1 MWAGK
6 QGMKGSMEE
15 LCANEVTHTTHTHTP
30 RTHTPCTHTHH
41 AHAHNTPRTHTPRT
55 HTQHTHTTHTHNT
68 HTTRTHTLWCS
79 PLQKVKGVILSDIT
93 EWGKKE
99 GLQSFEQVSLD

>member
-15 LCANEVTHTTHTHTP
+15 LCANEVTHTTHTHTQ
-30 RTHTPCTHTHH
+30 HTQ
-41 AHAHNTPRTHTPRT
+41 HAHNTPRI
-55 HTQHTHTTHTHNT
+55 HTHTTQHTHTHNT